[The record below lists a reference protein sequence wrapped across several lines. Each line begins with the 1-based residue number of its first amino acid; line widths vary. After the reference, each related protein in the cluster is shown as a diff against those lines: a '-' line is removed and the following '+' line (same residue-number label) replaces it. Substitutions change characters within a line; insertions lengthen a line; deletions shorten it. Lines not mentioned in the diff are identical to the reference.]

1 MKEILSIIHFRRIRV
16 QIGIPKETFVGEARV
31 AGSPETVKKFIK
43 LGVEVYVA
51 KNAGNT
57 AYFSDLEYEA
67 AGAKICKQT
76 EAFQKELV
84 LKVRAPQKA
93 ELNDLKS
100 GTTLVGMLE
109 PYNKEYLAEIAKK
122 GITAFALESAPRTTR
137 AQTLDVLS
145 SQANIAGYKAVLV
158 GAGEYPK
165 LFPMLMTAAG
175 STKAAKVIVLG
186 AGVAGL
192 QAIATAKRLGAVV
205 EASDVRPSVKEQIES
220 LGAKF
225 IDVPLETEEERAAAE
240 GEGGY
245 AKAMPASWLKRQ
257 SERVAEKIAKADMV
271 ISTALIPGKKAPLLI
286 TNGMV
291 QSMKPGSVIV
301 DMAVEQGGNCE
312 GSEIDTIKEFN
323 GVKVIGF
330 TNLPAKVSSDSSAL
344 YSRNIYDF
352 AKLIIS
358 EEKTLIIPEDDD
370 IVQATLVIKEGQ
382 LWKP

>member
-1 MKEILSIIHFRRIRV
+1 M
-16 QIGIPKETFVGEARV
+16 QIGIPKETFAGEARV

-43 LGVEVYVA
+43 LGVDVYVA
-51 KNAGNT
+51 ENAGNS
-57 AYFSDLEYEA
+57 AYFSDMEFEA
-67 AGAKICKQT
+67 SGAKICSQT

-84 LKVRAPQKA
+84 LKVRTPQKA
-93 ELNDLKS
+93 ELNELKS
-100 GTTLVGMLE
+100 GTTMVGMLE
-109 PYNKEYLAEIAKK
+109 PHNKEYLAEIAKR

-145 SQANIAGYKAVLV
+145 SQANIGGYKAVLV
-158 GAGEYPK
+158 GASEYPK

-286 TNGMV
+286 TNDMV

-352 AKLIIS
+352 ARLIIS

>member
-1 MKEILSIIHFRRIRV
+1 MIVGSIKEDLTSEKRISI
-16 QIGIPKETFVGEARV
+16 T
-31 AGSPETVKKFIK
+31 PET
-43 LGVEVYVA
+43 A
-51 KNAGNT
+51 KNIMG
-57 AYFSDLEYEA
+57 L
-67 AGAKICKQT
+67 G
-76 EAFQKELV
+76 
-84 LKVRAPQKA
+84 LKVCIEKDYATHLGIEDNEYKKTGVDIKNSSS
-93 ELNDLKS
+93 EVLNSSNLIVKVNCPSENEISLLKEK
-100 GTTLVGMLE
+100 TILIGMLN
-109 PYNKEYLAEIAKK
+109 PSKNKDQINKIIKK
-122 GITAFALESAPRTTR
+122 KIKTFSLELLPRITR
-137 AQTLDVLS
+137 AQSMDVLS
-145 SQANIAGYKAVLV
+145 SQSNLAGYRAVIDCVAEFEKAV
-158 GAGEYPK
+158 
-165 LFPMLMTAAG
+165 PMMMTAAG
-175 STKAAKVIVLG
+175 TVPAAKVLIIG

-225 IDVPLETEEERAAAE
+225 IDVPLETEEEIAAAE

-286 TNGMV
+286 TNDMV

-312 GSEIDTIKEFN
+312 GSEIDTIKELN

-330 TNLPAKVSSDSSAL
+330 PNLPAMVSSDSSAL

-352 AKLIIS
+352 ARLIIS
-358 EEKTLIIPEDDD
+358 EEKTLVIPDDDD

>member
-1 MKEILSIIHFRRIRV
+1 M

-31 AGSPETVKKFIK
+31 ACSPETVKKFIK
-43 LGVEVYVA
+43 LGVDVYVA

-67 AGAKICKQT
+67 AGAKICNQE

-84 LKVRAPQKA
+84 LKVRTPQKG

-245 AKAMPASWLKRQ
+245 AKAMPASWLQRQ

-286 TNGMV
+286 TNDMV

-352 AKLIIS
+352 ARLIIS

-382 LWKP
+382 VWKP

>member
-1 MKEILSIIHFRRIRV
+1 M

-43 LGVEVYVA
+43 LGVDVYVA
-51 KNAGNT
+51 ENAGNS
-57 AYFSDLEYEA
+57 AYFSDMEFKA
-67 AGAKICKQT
+67 SGAKICSQT

-84 LKVRAPQKA
+84 LKVRTPQKA
-93 ELNDLKS
+93 ELNELKS
-100 GTTLVGMLE
+100 GTTMVGMLE
-109 PYNKEYLAEIAKK
+109 PHNKEYLAEIAKR

-145 SQANIAGYKAVLV
+145 SQANIGGYKAVLV
-158 GAGEYPK
+158 GASEYPK

-286 TNGMV
+286 TNDMV

-352 AKLIIS
+352 ARLIIS